1 MALHETFDTR
11 ALVVGNA
18 YSRVQMAEA
27 GGVAPP
33 TGPRDPRWSL
43 GLVRFSNVT
52 LLLVTLEKRDGGYDD
67 RFEGEQFHW
76 QSQYRQN
83 RKSEALVDVEDGTAT
98 ALLFVRIWAKR
109 GKTAEPFYYLGEV
122 SLKSM
127 EGDRPVDCVFDV
139 KESLRGRSRSIDQI
153 LRWRPIEPTDEL
165 GAALFRAREVAEQET
180 EALNGEDRRG
190 KELRA
195 IFVRRGQRAFRR
207 KLLKAYG
214 ERCAVTGC
222 KITELLEAAHISPY
236 RGDHTNKVSNG
247 LLLRADIHTLFDLGL
262 LWVDEGFTVQ
272 VAKSARKAP
281 YDTLQGARLAV
292 PGAAADKPNPV
303 ALADHARVSAER
315 RQKLR
320 ERKASGHPV

>member
-1 MALHETFDTR
+1 MALHETFNTR
-11 ALVVGNA
+11 ALVVGNE

-52 LLLVTLEKRDGGYDD
+52 LLLVTLEKDDGGYDD

-83 RKSEALVDVEDGTAT
+83 RKSKALVDIRNGSVP
-98 ALLFVRIWAKR
+98 ALLFVRIRAKD
-109 GKTAEPFYYLGEV
+109 GKSAEPFHYLGEV
-122 SLKSM
+122 SLTSM
-127 EGDRPVDCVFDV
+127 EGDQPVDCVFDV
-139 KESLRGRSRSIDQI
+139 KESLQGRSQSIEQI
-153 LRWRPIEPTDEL
+153 LRWRPLEPADEL
-165 GAALFRAREVAEQET
+165 GAALFQAREGAEQEV
-180 EALNGEDRRG
+180 EAQNGQDRRA

-195 IFVRRGQRAFRR
+195 IFVRRGQRSFRR

-214 ERCAVTGC
+214 KTCAVTGC

-262 LWVDEGFTVQ
+262 LWIDEALTVQ
-272 VAKSARKAP
+272 VAKSARRVP
-281 YDTLQGARLAV
+281 YDTLQGVQLAT
-292 PGAAADKPNPV
+292 PGAAGERPSARS
-303 ALADHARVSAER
+303 LADHARVSAER
-315 RQKLR
+315 RQKQR
-320 ERKASGHPV
+320 DRKGAGDPL

>member
-11 ALVVGNA
+11 VLVVGNE

-33 TGPRDPRWSL
+33 AGPRDPRWSL

-52 LLLVTLEKRDGGYDD
+52 LLLVTLEKDDGGYDD
-67 RFEGEQFHW
+67 RFEDEQFHW

-83 RKSEALVDVEDGTAT
+83 RKSRALVDIKNGSVP
-98 ALLFVRIWAKR
+98 ALLFVRIWAKGGR
-109 GKTAEPFYYLGEV
+109 VAEPFHYLGEV
-122 SLKSM
+122 SLTSM
-127 EGDRPVDCVFDV
+127 EGDQPVDCVFDV
-139 KESLRGRSRSIDQI
+139 KESLQDRSQSIDQI
-153 LRWRPIEPTDEL
+153 LRWRPLKPTDEL
-165 GAALFRAREVAEQET
+165 GAALFQAREGAEQEA
-180 EALNGEDRRG
+180 EAQDGEDRRA

-207 KLLKAYG
+207 RLLKAYG
-214 ERCAVTGC
+214 KTCAVTGC

-262 LWVDEGFTVQ
+262 LWIDEAFTVQ
-272 VAKSARKAP
+272 FAKSARRPP
-281 YDTLQGARLAV
+281 YDMLQGIQLAM
-292 PGAAADKPNPV
+292 PGAAADKPS
-303 ALADHARVSAER
+303 ATSLGDHARISAER

-320 ERKASGHPV
+320 ERKRSGNPE

>member
-1 MALHETFDTR
+1 MALSETFDTR

-33 TGPRDPRWSL
+33 TGSRDPHWSN
-43 GLVRFSNVT
+43 GLVRFNNAT
-52 LLLVTLEKRDGGYDD
+52 LLLVTLEKGDGGYDD
-67 RFEGEQFHW
+67 RFEGKQFHW
-76 QSQYRQN
+76 QSQYRQS
-83 RKSEALVDVEDGTAT
+83 RTSKALVDIKNGSVA
-98 ALLFVRIWAKR
+98 AHLFVRIFAKG
-109 GKTAEPFYYLGEV
+109 GKTAEPFHYLGAL

-127 EGDRPVDCVFDV
+127 EGDQPVDCVFDV
-139 KESLRGRSRSIDQI
+139 KERLQERSDSIDQI
-153 LRWRPIEPTDEL
+153 LRWRPLKPTDEL
-165 GAALFRAREVAEQET
+165 GAALFQAREVAEQEA
-180 EALNGEDRRG
+180 EAHNGEDRRD

-214 ERCAVTGC
+214 KTCAVTGC

-262 LWVDEGFTVQ
+262 LWIDEAFTVH

-292 PGAAADKPNPV
+292 PGAATDEPSAT
-303 ALADHARVSAER
+303 ALADHARISAER

-320 ERKASGHPV
+320 ERKATGNLV

>member
-11 ALVVGNA
+11 ALVVGNE
-18 YSRVQMAEA
+18 YSRVEMAEA

-33 TGPRDPRWSL
+33 IGSRDPHWSN
-43 GLVRFSNVT
+43 GLVRFSNAT
-52 LLLVTLEKRDGGYDD
+52 LLLVTLEKDDGGYDD

-76 QSQYRQN
+76 QSQYRQS
-83 RKSEALVDVEDGTAT
+83 RTSRALVDIKNGSVS
-98 ALLFVRIWAKR
+98 ALLFARIFAKG
-109 GKTAEPFYYLGEV
+109 GKTAEPFHYLGEV

-127 EGDRPVDCVFDV
+127 EGDQPVDCVFDV
-139 KESLRGRSRSIDQI
+139 KHSFQARSQSIDQI
-153 LRWRPIEPTDEL
+153 LGWRPLEPADEL
-165 GAALFRAREVAEQET
+165 GAALFQAREESEQEAA
-180 EALNGEDRRG
+180 ALNGQDRRA

-214 ERCAVTGC
+214 KTCAVTGC

-236 RGDHTNKVSNG
+236 RGAHTNKVSNG

-262 LWVDEGFTVQ
+262 LWIDEALTVQ
-272 VAKSARKAP
+272 VAKSASGVP
-281 YDTLQGARLAV
+281 YDTLQGVQLTT
-292 PGAAADKPNPV
+292 PGAAGDKPS
-303 ALADHARVSAER
+303 ARSLADHARVSTER

-320 ERKASGHPV
+320 DRRGAGNPV

>member
-1 MALHETFDTR
+1 MALHETFNTR

-18 YSRVQMAEA
+18 YSRMQMAEA

-43 GLVRFSNVT
+43 GFVRFSNVT
-52 LLLVTLEKRDGGYDD
+52 LLLVTLEKDDGGYDD

-83 RKSEALVDVEDGTAT
+83 RKSKALVDIKNGSVP
-98 ALLFVRIWAKR
+98 ALLFVRIWAKG
-109 GKTAEPFYYLGEV
+109 GKTAEPFHYLGEV
-122 SLKSM
+122 SLASM
-127 EGDRPVDCVFDV
+127 EGDQPVDCVFDV
-139 KESLRGRSRSIDQI
+139 KESLQDRSDSINQI
-153 LRWRPIEPTDEL
+153 LRWRPLQPTDEL
-165 GAALFRAREVAEQET
+165 GAALFQAREMAEQEA
-180 EALNGEDRRG
+180 EVHNGEDRRD

-214 ERCAVTGC
+214 KTCAVTGC

-262 LWVDEGFTVQ
+262 LWIDEALIVQ
-272 VAKSARKAP
+272 VAKSARRAP
-281 YDTLQGARLAV
+281 YDTLQGVQLAT
-292 PGAAADKPNPV
+292 PGAAADKPS
-303 ALADHARVSAER
+303 ATSLADHARVSAER
-315 RQKLR
+315 REKLR
-320 ERKASGHPV
+320 ERKASGNSL

>member
-11 ALVVGNA
+11 ALVVGNG

-33 TGPRDPRWSL
+33 TGSRDTHWSN
-43 GLVRFSNVT
+43 GLVRFSNAT
-52 LLLVTLEKRDGGYDD
+52 LLLVTLEKDDGGYDD

-76 QSQYRQN
+76 QSQYRQS
-83 RKSEALVDVEDGTAT
+83 RTSKALVDIKNGAAS
-98 ALLFVRIWAKR
+98 ALLFVRILAKGGR
-109 GKTAEPFYYLGEV
+109 TAEPFHYLGEV

-127 EGDRPVDCVFDV
+127 EGDQPVDCVFDV
-139 KESLRGRSRSIDQI
+139 KESLQGRSDSIDQI
-153 LRWRPIEPTDEL
+153 LHWRPLEPADEL
-165 GAALFRAREVAEQET
+165 GAALFQAREGAEQDAET
-180 EALNGEDRRG
+180 LNGEDRRA

-214 ERCAVTGC
+214 KACAVTGC

-236 RGDHTNKVSNG
+236 RGGHTNKVSNG

-262 LWVDEGFTVQ
+262 LWIDETFTVQ
-272 VAKSARKAP
+272 VAKNARGAP
-281 YDTLQGARLAV
+281 YDRLKGVQLATPRAV
-292 PGAAADKPNPV
+292 ADKPS
-303 ALADHARVSAER
+303 ASSLADHARVSAER

-320 ERKASGHPV
+320 ERKRSGSPG